1 MIDRV
6 VVAVAMIGAACVGCS
21 SGGRGRER
29 MIARVVVAVA
39 MVEVVAVVVVVV
51 ALDSS
56 VCCSGVGRG

>member
-1 MIDRV
+1 
-6 VVAVAMIGAACVGCS
+6 
-21 SGGRGRER
+21 

-39 MVEVVAVVVVVV
+39 MVEVAVVVVVVV

>member
-1 MIDRV
+1 
-6 VVAVAMIGAACVGCS
+6 
-21 SGGRGRER
+21 

-56 VCCSGVGRG
+56 VCCSGVGLG

>member
-1 MIDRV
+1 
-6 VVAVAMIGAACVGCS
+6 
-21 SGGRGRER
+21 

-39 MVEVVAVVVVVV
+39 MAEVVVVVDVVV

>member
-1 MIDRV
+1 
-6 VVAVAMIGAACVGCS
+6 
-21 SGGRGRER
+21 

-39 MVEVVAVVVVVV
+39 MVEVVVVVVVVV

>member
-1 MIDRV
+1 
-6 VVAVAMIGAACVGCS
+6 
-21 SGGRGRER
+21 

-39 MVEVVAVVVVVV
+39 MVKVVVVVVVVV